1 MSPSPREMPRA
12 GPNPRICA
20 RVWTNTGR
28 RLRSDADREPNID
41 VDHPWLPAAAESHA
55 GAPLSLLSQLLLLCA
70 YRDRTPWSSEGYLA
84 RPVSPSTLSSIQQG
98 RLRPGAGR
106 YRESLVSTLT
116 GGAVSAPLKG
126 GAKRLEIS
134 MPKTPPLLWFA
145 PAAILF
151 YNYQA
156 WMHDYPPAG
165 GHDIAMHT
173 TGSAPGAAATLGDSV
188 PQAASSAALPATPA
202 AAEPSAAAPAAADPF
217 TAPPAGTASTQDAN
231 SSQPLHVVTDVLDVA
246 INLKGAELDQADL
259 MKYPLHKDTPNI
271 PVRLLSRE
279 PPATLY
285 LLQTGL
291 VGNAGEAAPTHLATW
306 TAAENSFVLADGAKE
321 LRVPLTW
328 ADGQGLTVT
337 KTFVFT
343 RGLYSIDL
351 IYDVQNS
358 GAAPRKLAPY
368 SQFLRHWEHASRS
381 YFDVETYSFKG
392 PAVWDGTKSKDLN
405 VESDS
410 DSKYSATINN
420 GWLASLQHQFVTA
433 VVPPLNQ
440 PYQYQLQVR
449 NNEYLISATGPMV
462 DVPAGGAVRF
472 HEDLFVGP
480 KLQSQLAA
488 MGRNLERTVDFGI
501 LTVLAQ
507 PLFTGLNFVHKL
519 TGNWGWSIILV
530 TLLIKLLF
538 YPLQQASGRSMAKMR
553 AVGPRMKQIQETF
566 KDDREKLGR
575 AMMDLYKKEKIN
587 PLAGCLP
594 MVVQIPVFISFYR
607 VLLESVEMRQA
618 PFLLWINDLSS
629 RDPYFVLPL
638 LMGGAMF
645 AQFRLNPA
653 PPDPMQAKIM
663 QFMPLIMTGMMA
675 FFPSGLTL
683 YWLTNTV
690 LSIAQQWRV
699 NKVVEAE
706 AAKQRA

>member
-1 MSPSPREMPRA
+1 M
-12 GPNPRICA
+12 
-20 RVWTNTGR
+20 
-28 RLRSDADREPNID
+28 PNI
-41 VDHPWLPAAAESHA
+41 
-55 GAPLSLLSQLLLLCA
+55 
-70 YRDRTPWSSEGYLA
+70 RLA
-84 RPVSPSTLSSIQQG
+84 
-98 RLRPGAGR
+98 
-106 YRESLVSTLT
+106 
-116 GGAVSAPLKG
+116 
-126 GAKRLEIS
+126 
-134 MPKTPPLLWFA
+134 LWGVL
-145 PAAILF
+145 AAILF
-151 YNYQA
+151 LNYQT
-156 WMHDYPPAG
+156 WLHDYAPPAG
-165 GHDIAMHT
+165 APT
-173 TGSAPGAAATLGDSV
+173 AQTSAGTAPT
-188 PQAASSAALPATPA
+188 
-202 AAEPSAAAPAAADPF
+202 AAAPANTLADSLPQAPTTAANA
-217 TAPPAGTASTQDAN
+217 TSGATNAAPPALPAAEGAPASASEAPTG
-231 SSQPLHVVTDVLDVA
+231 PLHVSTDVLEIG
-246 INLKGAELDQADL
+246 INLKGGELDQADL
-259 MKYPLHKDTPNI
+259 KDYPLRKDTPNI
-271 PVRLLSRE
+271 PVRLLSYE
-279 PPATLY
+279 PPPTLY
-285 LLQTGL
+285 LLQSGL
-291 VGNAGEAAPTHLATW
+291 IGTPGEVAPTHLAVW
-306 TAAENSFVLADGAKE
+306 KSDQKNFALAPGANE

-328 ADGQGLTVT
+328 SDGAGLTVT
-337 KTFVFT
+337 KTFVFK
-343 RGLYSIDL
+343 RGQYAIGLD
-351 IYDVQNS
+351 YDVKND
-358 GAAPRKLAPY
+358 GTAPRKLASY
-368 SQFLRHWEHASRS
+368 AQILRHWEHASRS

-392 PAVWDGTKSKDLN
+392 PAVYDGTKSKDLN

-433 VVPPLNQ
+433 VVPPANQ

-449 NNEYLISATGPMV
+449 NNEYLIQATGPVV
-462 DVPAGGAVRF
+462 DVPAGATTRF

-519 TGNWGWSIILV
+519 TGNWGWSIIIV

-594 MVVQIPVFISFYR
+594 MIVQIPVFISFYR

-618 PFLLWINDLSS
+618 PFLMWINDLSS

-706 AAKQRA
+706 AAKQRS

>member
-1 MSPSPREMPRA
+1 M
-12 GPNPRICA
+12 
-20 RVWTNTGR
+20 
-28 RLRSDADREPNID
+28 PNIRLTLWG
-41 VDHPWLPAAAESHA
+41 VLAAILFLNYQTWLHDYEPPVVAPAAQTTTGTAPAAPASASTFADALPQAPSTAASATQPAAAAPPAAQPATPGTPGAAAAAES
-55 GAPLSLLSQLLLLCA
+55 P
-70 YRDRTPWSSEGYLA
+70 
-84 RPVSPSTLSSIQQG
+84 
-98 RLRPGAGR
+98 
-106 YRESLVSTLT
+106 
-116 GGAVSAPLKG
+116 AVL
-126 GAKRLEIS
+126 
-134 MPKTPPLLWFA
+134 
-145 PAAILF
+145 
-151 YNYQA
+151 
-156 WMHDYPPAG
+156 
-165 GHDIAMHT
+165 
-173 TGSAPGAAATLGDSV
+173 
-188 PQAASSAALPATPA
+188 
-202 AAEPSAAAPAAADPF
+202 
-217 TAPPAGTASTQDAN
+217 
-231 SSQPLHVVTDVLDVA
+231 LHVSTDVLEID
-246 INLKGAELDQADL
+246 INLKGGELDQADL
-259 MKYPLHKDTPNI
+259 KEYPLHKDTPNI
-271 PVRLLSRE
+271 PVRLLSYE
-279 PPATLY
+279 PPPTLY
-285 LLQTGL
+285 LLRSGL
-291 VGNAGEAAPTHLATW
+291 LGTAGEAAPTHLAEW
-306 TAAENSFVLADGAKE
+306 KSEQKSFVLAPGADE

-328 ADGQGLTVT
+328 SDGAGLNVT
-337 KTFVFT
+337 KTFVFK
-343 RGLYSIDL
+343 RGQYAIGLDYAVKND
-351 IYDVQNS
+351 
-358 GAAPRKLAPY
+358 GTAPRKLSSYA
-368 SQFLRHWEHASRS
+368 QILRHWEHASRS

-392 PAVWDGTKSKDLN
+392 PAVYDGTKSKDLN
-405 VESDS
+405 VESDT
-410 DSKYSATINN
+410 DSKYSASISN

-433 VVPPLNQ
+433 VVPPAGQL
-440 PYQYQLQVR
+440 YQYQLQVHG
-449 NNEYLISATGPMV
+449 NQYLISATGPMV
-462 DVPAGGAVRF
+462 EVAAGATAQF

-480 KLQSQLAA
+480 KLQSQLGA

-519 TGNWGWSIILV
+519 TGNWGWSIIIV
-530 TLLIKLLF
+530 TMLIKLLF
-538 YPLQQASGRSMAKMR
+538 YPLQQTAGRSIARTR

-645 AQFRLNPA
+645 AQFKLNPA